1 MSAREFLDTNVLVY
15 AHDSRHYSK
24 QARARDLILRLMQDQ
39 SGVVSIQVLQEFFSA
54 TTRKLGMPSE
64 VAKEHVF
71 SYARFEVI
79 SLSARDVL
87 AAIDLHRLHRFSIW
101 DALIVRSALVGGCA
115 SLHTEDLQ
123 DGRMI
128 ENLAVSN
135 PFRDCEPVA

>member
-15 AHDSRHYSK
+15 AHDARHSSK
-24 QARARDLILRLMQDQ
+24 QARAQDLILRLMHDQ
-39 SGVVSIQVLQEFFSA
+39 NGVVSVQVLQEFFAA

-71 SYARFEVI
+71 SYARLEVI
-79 SLSARDVL
+79 SLSANDVL

-101 DALIVRSALVGGCA
+101 DALIVHSALVGGCA
-115 SLHTEDLQ
+115 TLRTEDLQ

-128 ENLAVSN
+128 ESLAVSN
-135 PFRDCEPVA
+135 PFRDC